1 VSIAANLE
9 RLRNQVAD
17 ACAQAHRD
25 SSAVALMA
33 VSKSHPAEAI
43 LEAHAAGQRLFG
55 ENRVQEFAAKRE
67 ALATLSIATH
77 LIGPLQSNKAAR
89 AAELFSAIDS
99 ADSLK
104 IAQRLNTAATTLGR
118 KLPILVEIKLSPE
131 DTKHGLAPE
140 ELPAFLAAA
149 ADLTSLE
156 VQGLMTVPPFFAD
169 AEQTRPFFARLRQLR
184 DHHQPT
190 HPTLTQLSMGMSH
203 DFPIAIAEG
212 STCVRIGTAI
222 FGSRAYPQT

>member
-43 LEAHAAGQRLFG
+43 L
-55 ENRVQEFAAKRE
+55 E